1 MRRFCFIVGLF
12 FSSSLLFS
20 QQLSERKLGRQL
32 KKIPQLANAFV
43 GISVLSL
50 EKHKVVAAYNAS
62 NYFTPASNTKLLTFL
77 GAVQTFSKLPALE
90 YAIENDS
97 IAHFK
102 STGYPLLFHPFY
114 PDTVLQNYFQD
125 KQTWIYH
132 PAKTAPNLLGSGW
145 SWDDY
150 SYYYAAPSSVFPIY
164 GNTVQGIIKENSPQF
179 IPSFPASP
187 DSRVTNLQRSLSE
200 NTFLYNPQNWSSE
213 DTLYRPF
220 LPNDPLFVKL
230 LGKALDKK
238 VILDTT
244 TGDSFPWQKLIT
256 EQDPLLYKGLL
267 HDSDNGI
274 AEALLLMIAH
284 EKAGVFRPEVAIDS
298 LKEQWKYWL
307 PDPLEWVDGSGVS
320 RYNMFTPR
328 TLVAVLQQLKQKLSW
343 EVLSAYM
350 PQGGATGT
358 LKAYPDLVNVYAKT
372 GTLRHN
378 HNLSGYWVNANGKHY
393 AFSILV
399 NHFTTPTVEVRQGIS
414 ELLLWMQRKAK

>member
-1 MRRFCFIVGLF
+1 
-12 FSSSLLFS
+12 
-20 QQLSERKLGRQL
+20 
-32 KKIPQLANAFV
+32 
-43 GISVLSL
+43 
-50 EKHKVVAAYNAS
+50 
-62 NYFTPASNTKLLTFL
+62 
-77 GAVQTFSKLPALE
+77 
-90 YAIENDS
+90 
-97 IAHFK
+97 
-102 STGYPLLFHPFY
+102 
-114 PDTVLQNYFQD
+114 
-125 KQTWIYH
+125 
-132 PAKTAPNLLGSGW
+132 
-145 SWDDY
+145 
-150 SYYYAAPSSVFPIY
+150 
-164 GNTVQGIIKENSPQF
+164 
-179 IPSFPASP
+179 
-187 DSRVTNLQRSLSE
+187 
-200 NTFLYNPQNWSSE
+200 
-213 DTLYRPF
+213 
-220 LPNDPLFVKL
+220 
-230 LGKALDKK
+230 LGKVLDKK

-284 EKAGVFRPEVAIDS
+284 EKVGVFRPEVAIDS
-298 LKEQWKYWL
+298 LKELWKYWL

-378 HNLSGYWVNANGKHY
+378 HNLSGYWVNAKGKHY

-399 NHFTTPTVEVRQGIS
+399 NHFTTPTAEVRQGIS

>member
-50 EKHKVVAAYNAS
+50 EEHKEVAAYNAS

-230 LGKALDKK
+230 LGKVLDKK

-256 EQDPLLYKGLL
+256 
-267 HDSDNGI
+267 
-274 AEALLLMIAH
+274 
-284 EKAGVFRPEVAIDS
+284 
-298 LKEQWKYWL
+298 
-307 PDPLEWVDGSGVS
+307 
-320 RYNMFTPR
+320 
-328 TLVAVLQQLKQKLSW
+328 
-343 EVLSAYM
+343 
-350 PQGGATGT
+350 
-358 LKAYPDLVNVYAKT
+358 
-372 GTLRHN
+372 
-378 HNLSGYWVNANGKHY
+378 
-393 AFSILV
+393 
-399 NHFTTPTVEVRQGIS
+399 
-414 ELLLWMQRKAK
+414 